1 MPSAHR
7 RIISRWLSFCRLR
20 SCVVHSNGFR
30 SRRRILPNRAFLIC
44 LGIVLICAALSPAQ
58 LVSAQETAENGY
70 STLTEITP
78 ANVGQLK
85 LVWSFRT
92 GAPGSHA
99 SSPLPLADRLLV
111 LTPFPHTLFALDLT
125 QPGAPVAW
133 RYTPSA
139 NGIAEGLNC
148 CGAPAGGLAAN
159 NRRIFLTT
167 LDGHVTALDSSDGHV
182 IWDNLAAHP
191 EAGES
196 LTTAPLPVG
205 NQLVLG
211 TSGDDSGARGSL
223 IALDA
228 STGQQRWQ
236 VFSTGPD
243 KEGGIG
249 PDYHAAGAQNLAIT
263 PGPPSVGQKGG
274 GSLAGPLV
282 FDPETGL

>member
-44 LGIVLICAALSPAQ
+44 LGIVLTYAALSPAQ
-58 LVSAQETAENGY
+58 PVSAQETAENGY
-70 STLTEITP
+70 STLTEITS

-85 LVWSFRT
+85 LAWSFRT
-92 GAPGSHA
+92 STPGSHT
-99 SSPLPLADRLLV
+99 SSPVPLADRLLV

-159 NRRIFLTT
+159 NRRIFLNT

-182 IWDNLAAHP
+182 IWDSAAAHP

-196 LTTAPLPVG
+196 LTAAPLPVG
-205 NQLVLG
+205 NELILG

-228 STGQQRWQ
+228 ATGQQRWQ

-243 KEGGIG
+243 KEVGIG
-249 PDYHAAGAQNLAIT
+249 PEHHLDSGGDLGIT
-263 PGPPSVGQKGG
+263 TWPPSVWQQGG
-274 GSLAGPLV
+274 R
-282 FDPETGL
+282 